1 MTILL
6 ESVDSTDNNSKS
18 FSSCSANGIR
28 SRATMSST
36 ISCRTSPEF
45 MVSSLISSF
54 GRLPGQGKPRRSRI
68 SSGFILYPGINERY
82 NNRRTDIIHQNGQK
96 SQYQQQ
102 GGQKTQLMLSDKK
115 PHLLQNISYFSHSL
129 RLVFEMFLWIFDWL
143 RAHPIGFC
151 LNKRFGQL
159 FSRKY
164 HIKQPGKRKHQHIG
178 KSQKN
183 CNQNFLHKPY
193 VYPHNFFHHC
203 ALNKIKKILDLNEI
217 KIDGVENNVKRKYYV
232 TILLIAIVLV
242 LVYLTTIQKSN
253 SNTIT
258 IYVPDNIKMVAYKSY
273 YHSIV
278 VEDNTIIRKSGIIPY
293 ENFTLILS
301 PKIRQE
307 HWFISVNQQNNIETK
322 KYYPIPSEFQK
333 DSEVIVF
340 NNSGYLTSN
349 KHRNICIFLII
360 CIITIVIPF
369 IKDRS
374 ESNE

>member
-1 MTILL
+1 
-6 ESVDSTDNNSKS
+6 
-18 FSSCSANGIR
+18 
-28 SRATMSST
+28 
-36 ISCRTSPEF
+36 
-45 MVSSLISSF
+45 
-54 GRLPGQGKPRRSRI
+54 
-68 SSGFILYPGINERY
+68 
-82 NNRRTDIIHQNGQK
+82 
-96 SQYQQQ
+96 
-102 GGQKTQLMLSDKK
+102 
-115 PHLLQNISYFSHSL
+115 
-129 RLVFEMFLWIFDWL
+129 
-143 RAHPIGFC
+143 
-151 LNKRFGQL
+151 
-159 FSRKY
+159 
-164 HIKQPGKRKHQHIG
+164 
-178 KSQKN
+178 
-183 CNQNFLHKPY
+183 
-193 VYPHNFFHHC
+193 
-203 ALNKIKKILDLNEI
+203 LNKIKKILDLNEI